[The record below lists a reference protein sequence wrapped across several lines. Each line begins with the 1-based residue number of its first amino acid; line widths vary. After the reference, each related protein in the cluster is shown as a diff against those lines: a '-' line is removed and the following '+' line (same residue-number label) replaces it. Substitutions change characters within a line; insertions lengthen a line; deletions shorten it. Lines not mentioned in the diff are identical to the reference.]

1 MAHAGNGR
9 SEILR
14 AARITFARH
23 GFDGASIRD
32 IAQEAGLS
40 LSALY
45 YYFPS
50 KQDALYELIH
60 NSFVWFSERALR
72 VLEETGD
79 DPVERLSA
87 LVRFTVLYRSRFTQV
102 SRVILRDT
110 ERLSEDKFAEIRE
123 LQRETRNIY
132 SRTVAAGIEAGVFSA
147 TSAETSSRA
156 VLSIVNSIPL
166 WFSKDGS
173 LTPKDLEREYLIFSL
188 RLLAYMPEEEELE
201 RLLALP
207 IADFD
212 EEEILRNA
220 EGK

>member
-173 LTPKDLEREYLIFSL
+173 LTPRDLEREYLIFSL